1 MAKQVD
7 LLPKGTNTEE
17 VAQWL
22 ERSAAQKRLSPIAT
36 FLVSSRTSAL
46 LNPCISEH
54 ILNTYNV
61 TLLDDAVLGSGI
73 LPPLHQLLRQQG
85 NSCLFCPATPVL
97 SRMPLPQVTRGWRD
111 LLL

>member
-7 LLPKGTNTEE
+7 LLPKGTNIEE

-46 LNPCISEH
+46 LNPCISKY
-54 ILNTYNV
+54 ILNSYNV
-61 TLLDDAVLGSGI
+61 IVIDVAVPGSGI
-73 LPPLHQLLRQQG
+73 LPPLSQLLRAIGQ
-85 NSCLFCPATPVL
+85 
-97 SRMPLPQVTRGWRD
+97 PLPILPSNACAILDAIASGD
-111 LLL
+111 